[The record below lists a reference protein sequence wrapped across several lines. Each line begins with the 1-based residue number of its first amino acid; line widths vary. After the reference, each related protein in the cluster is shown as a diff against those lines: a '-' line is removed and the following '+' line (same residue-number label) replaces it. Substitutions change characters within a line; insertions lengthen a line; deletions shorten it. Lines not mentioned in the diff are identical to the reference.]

1 MYTAKPTQR
10 PAHTAPWQ
18 KLEHDDVGLDK
29 QLLERLR
36 ILVRW
41 LYPEVLPY
49 RSYVI
54 GNWLLLTLLSAVSA
68 APILLARN
76 IVRDFEESSDRFHL
90 HLVLLAVVILAI
102 GLLRFIGTLTA
113 SYINFRVRRRLEE
126 KYVRRLAFTPLSY
139 YESNTSGSICLAA
152 FNQMPFV
159 IRLIDITF
167 RNLLQAGTTIL
178 VVIVALFYSDVSV
191 GVFSIVLVPFF
202 FIGVRCFG
210 RSTERSVRQTFTR
223 ISDLHSYVLE
233 SLISVKTIR
242 TLGLSDKRI
251 EEVGRIAEETVASER
266 RTLIFTGLHRF
277 TLEIVFAAGAV
288 GVLLLLHSQF
298 VGGRMSLSLCAAA
311 LTGFGLL
318 AREIKMLAGG
328 FIEVRRIAG
337 ACAHIIRFLRE
348 PENTSYQ
355 GGCEGPDDITTLCV
369 RDVTFSY
376 DDVAMVLQGINLTV
390 SKGRMTGIVGM
401 SGAGKSTLVD
411 LILRL
416 RVPTRGQI
424 LVDGRDLATFSEDW
438 IRRSFALVDQEPFL
452 FNTTIRE
459 NLLLSDPAL
468 TTDDIETALKAA
480 SAWGFVSDLP
490 DRLDSV
496 VGEGGCL
503 LSVGQKQRIALA
515 RALIRKPSVLVLDE
529 ITSALDAANEDII
542 LDALGAIAHDRLIV
556 LISHKE
562 RVMAC
567 CDRIYRLERGQAHLV
582 KGS

>member
-1 MYTAKPTQR
+1 MYPLKQTQR
-10 PAHTAPWQ
+10 LHHGAPWQ
-18 KLEHDDVGLDK
+18 KLEREDAGQDR
-29 QLLERLR
+29 QLLARLR
-36 ILVRW
+36 ILIAW

-49 RSYVI
+49 RSYAI
-54 GNWLLLTLLSAVSA
+54 GNWLLLTVLSAVSA
-68 APILLARN
+68 APVLLARS
-76 IVRDFEESSDRFHL
+76 VVQDFEGSSNRFHL
-90 HLVLLAVVILAI
+90 HLLLLAAVILAL
-102 GLLRFIGTLTA
+102 GLLRFVGTLTG

-126 KYVRRLAFTPLSY
+126 KYIRRLASTPLSY
-139 YESNTSGSICLAA
+139 YESNTSGSLCLAA

-167 RNLLQAGTTIL
+167 RNLIQAGTTIV
-178 VVIVALFYSDVSV
+178 VVIIALFYSDVSV

-210 RSTERSVRQTFTR
+210 RSTERSVRQTFAR

-242 TLGLSDKRI
+242 TLGLSEKRI

-266 RTLIFTGLHRF
+266 KTLIFTGLHQF
-277 TLEIVFAAGAV
+277 TLEVIFAAGAI

-298 VGGRMSLSLCAAA
+298 VGGQMSLSLCAAA
-311 LTGFGLL
+311 LMGFGLL
-318 AREIKMLAGG
+318 AREIKMLASG
-328 FIEVRRIAG
+328 FMEVRRIAG

-348 PENTSYQ
+348 PEDTSYQ
-355 GGCEGPDDITTLCV
+355 KGCEGPHDITTLAV

-376 DDVAMVLQGINLTV
+376 DNVATVLQEINLTV
-390 SKGRMTGIVGM
+390 RKGRTTGIVGM

-416 RVPTRGQI
+416 RVPTQGQI
-424 LVDGRDLATFSEDW
+424 LVDGKDLATFSENW

-468 TTDDIETALKAA
+468 STEDIEAALKAA
-480 SAWGFVSDLP
+480 SAWDFVCNLP

-515 RALIRKPSVLVLDE
+515 RALIRRPSVLVLDE

-542 LDALGAIAHDRLIV
+542 LDALEAIAGDRLII

-567 CDRIYRLERGQAHLV
+567 CDRIYRLEQGQAHLV